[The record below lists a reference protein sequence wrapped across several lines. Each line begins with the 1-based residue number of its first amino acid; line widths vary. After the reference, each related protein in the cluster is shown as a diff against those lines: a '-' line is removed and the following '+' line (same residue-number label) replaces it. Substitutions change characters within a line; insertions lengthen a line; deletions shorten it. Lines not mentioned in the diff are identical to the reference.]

1 MKAQRFTAILFIFII
16 GVLCLVSAP
25 TVPRILTYRDTD
37 FQGVLGDRGQ
47 GSRLDSGLS
56 KEFPG
61 LPLWMGVYGGVNR
74 ALGISY
80 IPDQEVGVTKLEN
93 GQLSYG
99 INRVED
105 KRLNGY
111 VENTVALKDKLKSR
125 GIPLVYV
132 QVPFKTGMEGGLE
145 KGGADYSDY
154 NCNRFISALTSN
166 DVEVLDLRRE
176 TKGRMSPGK
185 MFFRTDHH
193 WRPEAALMA
202 AGILGHRLNSEY
214 GLRYDDCAFD
224 PEAYDRATYRNYYLG
239 ALGKKTGA
247 TYGGTDDFTV
257 LTPEKSPDFRV
268 TWRRD
273 GKNFSRR
280 GKFADSLVDSRI
292 VTRGDLYHRV
302 SYDAYMNGRG
312 AVATVVNEG
321 FKDRGKHPGE
331 DWQAGG
337 PRGRILLVGDS
348 YSWCMVPFLAM
359 NYRQVTAVDMR
370 DFTEI
375 SLWEYLEKN
384 PFDCVVIAYN
394 PASLEGRNF
403 SFFSRK

>member
-1 MKAQRFTAILFIFII
+1 MKARRFTAIIFIFII
-16 GVLCLVSAP
+16 GALCLVS
-25 TVPRILTYRDTD
+25 VPAARRVLTYRDTD
-37 FQGVLGDRGQ
+37 FQGVFGDREQ
-47 GSRLDSGLS
+47 GSRFDSALA

-111 VENTVALKDKLKSR
+111 VENIVALKDKLKSR

-132 QVPFKTGMEGGLE
+132 QVPFKTGMEGGME
-145 KGGADYSDY
+145 RGIADYSDY
-154 NCNRFISALTSN
+154 NCNRLIRGLTAGE
-166 DVEVLDLRRE
+166 VPVLDLRSE
-176 TKGRMSPGK
+176 MKGRMNAEE
-185 MFFRTDHH
+185 MYFRTDHH
-193 WRPEAALMA
+193 WRPEAALLA
-202 AGILGHRLNSEY
+202 AGILGERLHSEF
-214 GLRYDDCAFD
+214 GLRYDVGAFN
-224 PEAYDRATYRNYYLG
+224 PEAYSRKTYKHYYLG

-247 TYGGTDDFTV
+247 SYAGTDDFIL
-257 LTPEKSPDFRV
+257 LTPKDSPEFRV
-268 TWRRD
+268 NWFRD
-273 GKNFSRR
+273 GKSFSRT
-280 GKFADSLVDSRI
+280 GKFEESLVDRRLI
-292 VTRGDLYHRV
+292 TKGDLYHRV

-321 FKDRGKHPGE
+321 YGKGMI
-331 DWQAGG
+331 GNNG
-337 PRGRILLVGDS
+337 TSGLRGRILLVGDS

-359 NYRQVTAVDMR
+359 NYGQVTAVDMR
-370 DFTEI
+370 DFTGM

-384 PFDCVVIAYN
+384 SFDCVVVAYN

-403 SFFSRK
+403 SFFSRN

>member
-1 MKAQRFTAILFIFII
+1 MKAQRFTAVFFILII
-16 GVLCLVSAP
+16 SVLCLVSAP
-25 TVPRILTYRDTD
+25 AARRVLTYSDTN

-47 GSRLDSGLS
+47 GSRFDSALA

-61 LPLWMGVYGGVNR
+61 LAFWMGVYGGVNR
-74 ALGISY
+74 TLGIRY
-80 IPDQEVGVTKLEN
+80 IPDQEVGVTKLED

-99 INRVED
+99 ID
-105 KRLNGY
+105 RLGDGRLDGY
-111 VENTVALKDKLKSR
+111 VANTVALKEKLEAR
-125 GIPLVYV
+125 GVPLIYV

-145 KGGADYSDY
+145 RGAADYSDS
-154 NCNRFISALTSN
+154 NCDRLISGLTAGG
-166 DVEVLDLRRE
+166 VEVLDLRRE
-176 TKGRMSPGK
+176 MDGRMSADE

-202 AGILGHRLNSEY
+202 AGILGGRLHNDF
-214 GLRYDDCAFD
+214 GLCYDEAAFD
-224 PEAYDRATYRNYYLG
+224 PGTYDTETYRNYYLG

-247 TYGGTDDFTV
+247 TYAGTDDFTL
-257 LTPEKSPDFRV
+257 LTPQNSPDFRV

-273 GKNFSRR
+273 GKTFSRR
-280 GKFADSLVDSRI
+280 GKFGEALVDRSI
-292 VTRGDLYHRV
+292 ISRGDLYHRV

-312 AVATVVNEG
+312 AIATVVNEDSG
-321 FKDRGKHPGE
+321 SRGS
-331 DWQAGG
+331 
-337 PRGRILLVGDS
+337 ILLVGDS

-359 NYRQVTAVDMR
+359 NYGRVTAVDMR
-370 DFTEI
+370 DFTDV

-384 PFDCVVIAYN
+384 SFDCVVIAYN